1 MSEQITTRITDIRR
15 VDPSS
20 SRSPHS
26 PVFEVDTDAGT
37 FKTKANSQVGFSIE
51 NSENRAGDVV
61 LTIERGSIV
70 ACNPV

>member
-1 MSEQITTRITDIRR
+1 MSETITTRITDIRR
-15 VDPSS
+15 LDS

-70 ACNPV
+70 ACTPV

>member
-1 MSEQITTRITDIRR
+1 MSETITTRITDIRR
-15 VDPSS
+15 VDSS

-61 LTIERGSIV
+61 LTLERGSIV
-70 ACNPV
+70 ACRPV